1 MDSLSLLGCFG
12 LRRGAR
18 EVRVSGPG
26 QRVLAYLA
34 VHGPTARTVV
44 AGTLWPDVRQER
56 ADGSLRTTVW
66 RLSQDAALK
75 CRNDVLEL
83 PAELAVDTAALRS
96 RALELL
102 AGDTPPVGESH
113 GLACGELLPGW
124 GEDWVRIERERLHQ
138 LRLHALESLVD
149 NMITGRRHAEAM
161 AAASLATGMAPLRES
176 AHRAV
181 IAVHLAQGDL
191 AHAVLHF
198 RDFEATLRHECGL
211 VPSTRIRAMLA
222 GHI

>member
-1 MDSLSLLGCFG
+1 MDSLALLGCFG

-34 VHGPTARTVV
+34 VHGPTSRAVV

-66 RLSQDAALK
+66 RLSQDEVLT
-75 CRNDVLEL
+75 CRNEVLEL
-83 PAELAVDTAALRS
+83 PSGIAVDVAVLRS

-102 AGDTPPVGESH
+102 AGAIPPVGERH
-113 GLACGELLPGW
+113 ALACGELLPGW
-124 GEDWVRIERERLHQ
+124 GDDWVRIERERLHQ

-149 NMITGRRHAEAM
+149 NLLAGRRHAEAM
-161 AAASLATGMAPLRES
+161 EAATLAVGLAPLRES

-198 RDFEATLRHECGL
+198 RDFEDILRRECGL
-211 VPSTRIRAMLA
+211 VPSVRIRTMLA
-222 GHI
+222 GNI

>member
-1 MDSLSLLGCFG
+1 MDSLALLGRFE

-18 EVRVSGPG
+18 EVRVAKPG

-34 VHGPTARTVV
+34 VHGPTSRAVV
-44 AGTLWPDVRQER
+44 AGTLWPDVPQER

-66 RLSQDAALK
+66 RLSTALT

-83 PAELAVDTAALRS
+83 PSDLAVDVTALRS

-102 AGDTPPVGESH
+102 AGATPAAGESH
-113 GLACGELLPGW
+113 ALVSGELLPGW
-124 GEDWVRIERERLHQ
+124 GDDWVRIERERVHQ

-149 NMITGRRHAEAM
+149 SLITGRRYAEAM
-161 AAASLATGMAPLRES
+161 EAAVLAVGLAPLRES

-191 AHAVLHF
+191 AHALLHF
-198 RDFEATLRHECGL
+198 RDFEDTLRRECGL
-211 VPSTRIRAMLA
+211 VPSVRIRAMLA
-222 GHI
+222 GSI